1 MIHTPQVF
9 HFLVTLKSEAH
20 KIRIIGVTILVIW
33 CNLRDNLPMRADF
46 DRVVVG
52 AGLFGAYSALVLAR
66 KGLKVCLVE
75 QGHEILGRASYVNQA
90 RLHTGLHYPR
100 SLHTAIETKNYYEKF
115 RIRYPSAIRDFQQI
129 YAISRYN
136 SKTNLNDFS
145 NFISRLG
152 IKVLEISPD
161 IYFRKSSILGAFQV
175 EEPTF
180 DSLKLRKLFQDEIRS
195 SPNIKVMLNSKV
207 IGGAVDENDVEL
219 VLENGT
225 VVVGAGLIIAAYAG
239 INGIRSKLKLDVL
252 PLTFEIADVH
262 IVKVPQLLE
271 NLGFTVMDGP
281 FWSLMPFGYTGF
293 SSLTSVGLTPLAK
306 SRNFPRFSCQNLRQ
320 DCSPSGLANCSTCSV
335 RPKSNLEH
343 ISMQV
348 ALHLKDFNGFEP
360 KQRLTTVKTILTS
373 SEVDDSRP
381 TVIKKEV
388 SSNVWTIFSGKV
400 TTLFDVEEGL
410 S

>member
-1 MIHTPQVF
+1 MRENF
-9 HFLVTLKSEAH
+9 D
-20 KIRIIGVTILVIW
+20 RLVI
-33 CNLRDNLPMRADF
+33 
-46 DRVVVG
+46 G

-66 KGLKVCLVE
+66 KGFKVCLVE
-75 QGHEILGRASYVNQA
+75 QGEEILGRASFVNQA

-100 SLHTAIETKNYYEKF
+100 SLHTAIEAKNYYEKF

-136 SKTNLNDFS
+136 SKTSLNDFS
-145 NFISRLG
+145 DFIYRLG
-152 IKVLEISPD
+152 LEVQEISPD
-161 IYFRKSSILGAFQV
+161 LYFRKSSISGAFQV

-180 DSLKLRKLFQDEIRS
+180 DSLELRKLFQQEIEN

-207 IGGAVDENDVEL
+207 IGGAVSENEVEL
-219 VLENGT
+219 LLENGY
-225 VVVGAGLIIAAYAG
+225 VLDGSGLIIAAYAG
-239 INGIRSKLKLDVL
+239 INGIRDKLKLDTL

-262 IVKVPQLLE
+262 LGKAPKPLE
-271 NLGFTVMDGP
+271 NVGFTVMDGP
-281 FWSLMPFGYTGF
+281 FWSLMPFGKTGF
-293 SSLTSVGLTPLAK
+293 SSLTSVGLTPLTK
-306 SRNFPRFSCQNLRQ
+306 SRNFPRFSCQANRK
-320 DCSPSGLANCSTCSV
+320 DCSPSGLANCSTCSF

-343 ISMQV
+343 ILMQV
-348 ALHLKDFNGFEP
+348 SLHLKDFNGFEP

-388 SSNVWTIFSGKV
+388 SSSVWTIFSGKI
-400 TTLFDVEEGL
+400 TTLFDIEDGL